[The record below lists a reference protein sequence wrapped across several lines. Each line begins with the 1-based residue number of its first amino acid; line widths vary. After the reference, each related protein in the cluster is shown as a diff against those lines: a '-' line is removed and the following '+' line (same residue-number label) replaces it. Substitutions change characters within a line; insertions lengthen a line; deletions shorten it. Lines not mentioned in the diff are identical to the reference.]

1 MIQTAASAVT
11 TTGLKTRGGWAGRA
25 GESVPSEA
33 GGDTVGGFL
42 KDIDFSLADTLIEV
56 SSSFDAKPTKM
67 TPITATMTNARTP
80 NDLHPVPLCVLGDFA
95 WDVLIRTNNE
105 LLRGGDTFGE
115 VMLTPGGSAA
125 NVAVWASRSGMAT
138 RFIGKIG
145 RDRFGQ
151 LAQEDLDREGVHSH
165 LVETE
170 AHSTGSVAVFVDH
183 TGQRSMVSGH
193 GADFYLLSS
202 ELPTDAITTSRHL
215 HLTAWSFFTDPPRSA
230 ARKAARL
237 AQSTGATVS
246 FDPGSFQMIQ
256 EMGVDTFLSFT
267 TDLSIDII
275 LPNKEE
281 GQVLTG
287 FTKPIDIARGLTSLF
302 PNALIV
308 LKLDADGALVVE
320 GDTATAIPP
329 ATNNLVDATGAGDSF
344 AGAFLARYL
353 RGETAVEAARFA
365 TQVSAWVIEHVGA
378 RPSAD
383 ARLHRVLAQI

>member
-1 MIQTAASAVT
+1 MIHTAASAVIT
-11 TTGLKTRGGWAGRA
+11 AGLRA
-25 GESVPSEA
+25 RCGVGAIPKGSESVETSN
-33 GGDTVGGFL
+33 GCGDDGVSN
-42 KDIDFSLADTLIEV
+42 DIGFSLADTLPRVDSNLGKDPVTKDQER
-56 SSSFDAKPTKM
+56 PT
-67 TPITATMTNARTP
+67 TGLQVAHEA
-80 NDLHPVPLCVLGDFA
+80 VPLCVLGDFA
-95 WDVLIRTNNE
+95 WDVLIRTNTE

-115 VMLTPGGSAA
+115 VLLTPGGSAA
-125 NVAVWASRSGMAT
+125 NVAVWASRSGLAT

-151 LAQEDLDREGVHSH
+151 LAQENLDREGVHAH

-193 GADFYLLSS
+193 GADFYLMSS
-202 ELPTDAITTSRHL
+202 ELPTDVITASRHL

-230 ARKAARL
+230 ARNAARL
-237 AQSTGATVS
+237 AQSTGATLS

-256 EMGVDTFLSFT
+256 EMGVDSFLSFT
-267 TDLSIDII
+267 SDLSFDII

-287 FTKPIDIARGLTSLF
+287 CTDPIDIAHGLTSVF
-302 PNALIV
+302 PGALIV
-308 LKLDADGALVVE
+308 LKLDADGALVLDGE
-320 GDTATAIPP
+320 AATAIPP

-353 RGETAVEAARFA
+353 RGGSAVESARFA

-378 RPSAD
+378 RPSPD
-383 ARLHRVLAQI
+383 SRLRRVLAEI